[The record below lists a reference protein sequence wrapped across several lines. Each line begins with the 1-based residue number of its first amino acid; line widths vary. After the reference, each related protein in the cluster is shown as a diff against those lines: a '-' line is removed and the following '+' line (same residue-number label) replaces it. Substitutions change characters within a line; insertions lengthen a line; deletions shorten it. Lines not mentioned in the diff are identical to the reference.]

1 MDHVPALAAGPA
13 RGWAELA
20 LSRRVAGRPV
30 CPACRVAHAV
40 YWSAGKVVY
49 GQKGPAISAVINKY
63 SSHFSAAP
71 TAEEQPVLVYKTRK
85 W

>member
-30 CPACRVAHAV
+30 CPACVA
-40 YWSAGKVVY
+40 S
-49 GQKGPAISAVINKY
+49 PM
-63 SSHFSAAP
+63 
-71 TAEEQPVLVYKTRK
+71 PVLAAALKCEEGHDEMT
-85 W
+85 

>member
-30 CPACRVAHAV
+30 CPACRVAHA
-40 YWSAGKVVY
+40 SA
-49 GQKGPAISAVINKY
+49 PAALKC
-63 SSHFSAAP
+63 
-71 TAEEQPVLVYKTRK
+71 EEGHDEMT
-85 W
+85 